1 MGSRR
6 FSRKGYRTVHHFIL
20 FLQSHQYLVAADAV
34 AIAGIVVVYGF
45 IHHSRRRPKKKKLSE
60 IIKQSKL
67 DGFTKVQ

>member
-1 MGSRR
+1 VSP
-6 FSRKGYRTVHHFIL
+6 YFIA

-34 AIAGIVVVYGF
+34 AIVGIGVVALF
-45 IHHSRRRPKKKKLSE
+45 IRHSRKKPKKKKLSE